1 MRSFLSIYLGAGVR
15 YLYFRYIRRNKKS
28 FKTILNGDGKDS
40 DRDFRE
46 RLKNSICGFLFLL
59 AVIAIIVIIGKII
72 R

>member
-46 RLKNSICGFLFLL
+46 RLKNGNDIPDYTNIFIKS
-59 AVIAIIVIIGKII
+59 
-72 R
+72 